1 MRRLGSIPCQVTA
14 HAPFP
19 EFPISAPAPLLPLHA
34 AQPPPNPG
42 IQCFEN
48 RAYFAK
54 AKVVAPSHQIQSR
67 FPDHPCQIDPPGTV
81 GHLANPRLKPLE
93 RLRRNPPLRLTP
105 GGKRESQKLPLPGP
119 GHGALCPIDLELE
132 LTGEKPAP
140 TLHPPFPRPLT
151 LDVEVRVSRPWEPP
165 PRSLAEPGVNLAAH
179 PAPII
184 PPSAARL
191 AASGQRAAALS
202 AQCVRASAL
211 PAAYD
216 VAASCIS
223 ASPTGPGS
231 GPRGARWDTWLTCK
245 SARSR

>member
-19 EFPISAPAPLLPLHA
+19 EFPISAPAPLLPLQA

-48 RAYFAK
+48 RAYCAK
-54 AKVVAPSHQIQSR
+54 AKVVAPSPQIQSR
-67 FPDHPCQIDPPGTV
+67 FPDHPCQSDPPGTV

-151 LDVEVRVSRPWEPP
+151 LDVEVRVIRVAHEAMPTFLYLSVKLIEEQIGQQRGERAALRRPFVN
-165 PRSLAEPGVNLAAH
+165 RADQSLCEHARFH
-179 PAPII
+179 I
-184 PPSAARL
+184 PPDEGEESLVL
-191 AASGQRAAALS
+191 APL
-202 AQCVRASAL
+202 L
-211 PAAYD
+211 H
-216 VAASCIS
+216 
-223 ASPTGPGS
+223 
-231 GPRGARWDTWLTCK
+231 LTPQLVVLDPVK
-245 SARSR
+245 KLL